1 MRARQRRRPSDTEDT
16 MKAISG
22 ALAALLLF
30 ASSAWAATVDGQIA
44 KIDKSSMTLTLED
57 GKSFKLSEEFV
68 LEDYSEGM
76 DVTISYDKIN
86 GENIVLQIIA
96 D

>member
-1 MRARQRRRPSDTEDT
+1 
-16 MKAISG
+16 MKAIYG
-22 ALAALLLF
+22 ALAASLLF
-30 ASSAWAATVDGQIA
+30 VSSAFAATAEGEIA
-44 KIDKSSMTLTLED
+44 KIDKSSMTLTLKD
-57 GKSFKLSEEFV
+57 GKSFKLSEEFI

>member
-1 MRARQRRRPSDTEDT
+1 

-22 ALAALLLF
+22 ALAALLLLV
-30 ASSAWAATVDGQIA
+30 SSAFAATVDGKIA
-44 KIDKSSMTLTLED
+44 KIDKASMTLTLKD
-57 GKSFKLSEEFV
+57 GKAFKLSEEFV

>member
-1 MRARQRRRPSDTEDT
+1 

-22 ALAALLLF
+22 ALAALFLLV
-30 ASSAWAATVDGQIA
+30 APALAATAEGKIA
-44 KIDKSSMTLTLED
+44 SVDKSTMTLTLD
-57 GKSFKLSEEFV
+57 GGESFKLSEEFV
-68 LEDYSEGM
+68 VEDYSEGM
-76 DVTISYDKIN
+76 EVMISYDKIN

>member
-1 MRARQRRRPSDTEDT
+1 

-30 ASSAWAATVDGQIA
+30 ASSAYAADTEGTIA
-44 KIDKSSMTLTLED
+44 KIDKSTMTLTLK
-57 GKSFKLSEEFV
+57 GGQSFKLSEEFA

-76 DVTISYDKIN
+76 DVTISYDEIN
-86 GENIVLQIIA
+86 GEKIVLQIIP

>member
-1 MRARQRRRPSDTEDT
+1 
-16 MKAISG
+16 MKAIYG

-30 ASSAWAATVDGQIA
+30 ASAAYAADAEGTIA
-44 KIDKSSMTLTLED
+44 KIDKSTMTLTLK
-57 GKSFKLSEEFV
+57 GGQTFKLSEEFA

-76 DVTISYDKIN
+76 DVTISYDEIN
-86 GENIVLQIIA
+86 GEKIVLQIIP

>member
-1 MRARQRRRPSDTEDT
+1 

-30 ASSAWAATVDGQIA
+30 ASAAYAADTEGTIA
-44 KIDKSSMTLTLED
+44 KIDKSTMTLTLK
-57 GKSFKLSEEFV
+57 GGQSFKLSEEFA

-76 DVTISYDKIN
+76 DVTISYDEIN
-86 GENIVLQIIA
+86 GEKIVLQIIP

>member
-1 MRARQRRRPSDTEDT
+1 

-30 ASSAWAATVDGQIA
+30 ASAAYAADAEGTIA
-44 KIDKSSMTLTLED
+44 KIDKSTMTLTLK
-57 GKSFKLSEEFV
+57 GGQTFKLSEEFA
-68 LEDYSEGM
+68 LEDYTEGM
-76 DVTISYDKIN
+76 DVTISYDEIDGQK
-86 GENIVLQIIA
+86 IVLQIIP

>member
-1 MRARQRRRPSDTEDT
+1 

-22 ALAALLLF
+22 ALAALLIF
-30 ASSAWAATVDGQIA
+30 ASSAYAADTEGTIA
-44 KIDKSSMTLTLED
+44 KIDKSTMTLTLK
-57 GKSFKLSEEFV
+57 GGQSFKLSEEFA

-76 DVTISYDKIN
+76 DVTISYDEIN
-86 GENIVLQIIA
+86 GEKIVLQIIP

>member
-1 MRARQRRRPSDTEDT
+1 

-30 ASSAWAATVDGQIA
+30 ASSAYAADAEGTIA
-44 KIDKSSMTLTLED
+44 KIDKSTMTLTLK
-57 GKSFKLSEEFV
+57 GGQSFKLSEEFA

-76 DVTISYDKIN
+76 DVTISYDEIN
-86 GENIVLQIIA
+86 GEKIVLQIIP